1 MLNNIRLGVKIGMGY
16 GIIGLIFAV
25 SVGITLWQS
34 EQNMTVINHL
44 TEQQSP
50 AVRSSLIML
59 NGINR
64 SLGALRGWVI
74 LGKNEF
80 KTERVEAWKEDI
92 EPSVQKLKELSKS
105 WTDKENLKQLEE
117 IESNIGALSKSQ
129 KEIED
134 IAQTAENTPA
144 TKLFV
149 EEGEP
154 LFKTSDST
162 LQSMIE
168 IEQKLEANARRKAI
182 LGVMSDVQSTLS
194 LSFANLKS
202 YLITGDEKFKKEFD
216 LAWSENNRLF
226 KELSENSDI
235 FTPVQIQHLKAV
247 KDAKEKFMPISAKI
261 FEIRGGNR
269 WNLANIWLTERAAP
283 AAEVI
288 KTRLNL
294 LLTSQIKSMEKDQA
308 DITVLSKRFK
318 TIEWSLLGIGLLLCF
333 LAGYVIT
340 KSITGPLNQAVKAAN
355 HLAGGD
361 LTMQIETKGTD
372 ETGQLLGAMQK
383 MVVNLREIM
392 SELSSAADQLSA
404 SSQEMSSISAQMAA
418 SAEEMDSQASVVALS
433 AEQITGSV
441 STVASSAEQSGASVS
456 GIASMTEE
464 MSSTF
469 ANMVGFAVKTSES
482 VKTIA
487 ASSDQISSGVQNAAS
502 ASEEMTMSL
511 NEVAKHTVQANLI
524 SQNAN
529 RRAEEI
535 DAKMKALSS
544 ASKQIGKIVSVI
556 RDIADQTNMLALNAT
571 IEAAGAGDAGKG
583 FAVVAGEVKEL
594 AKQSAE
600 ATDEIAGQIERIQAS
615 TNEAVMAIAEVAKT
629 ITEIAAINESIAAS
643 VEEQSA
649 TANEISR
656 AIAVNAVT
664 VKNVAKNTNE
674 SSASVTEF
682 ARLTE
687 QCSATASEVSKHVE
701 ELARGIQDVAKSS
714 TQAAMGVREISE
726 NIQSISI
733 ASGETA
739 TGASRASMASDE
751 LSKMAFGLTEII
763 KRFTL

>member
-1 MLNNIRLGVKIGMGY
+1 MLDNIRLGVKIGMGY
-16 GIIGLIFAV
+16 GIIGIIFAI

-34 EQNMTVINHL
+34 EQNMTVITHL

-50 AVRSSLIML
+50 AVRSSLVML
-59 NGINR
+59 NGLNR
-64 SLGALRGWVI
+64 SLAALRGWVI
-74 LGKNEF
+74 LGKDEF
-80 KTERVEAWKEDI
+80 KTERSEAWKEDI

-105 WTDKENLKQLEE
+105 WADKENLKRLGE
-117 IESNIGALSKSQ
+117 IESDIGTFSKAQ

-134 IAQTAENTPA
+134 IAQTTENTPA

-162 LQSMIE
+162 LRSMIE
-168 IEQKLEANARRKAI
+168 IEQKLEANARRKAL
-182 LGVMSDVQSTLS
+182 LGLMSDVQGTLS

-202 YLITGDEKFKKEFD
+202 YLITGDEKFKKEFE
-216 LAWSENNRLF
+216 LAWIENNADF
-226 KELSENSDI
+226 KELSENADML
-235 FTPVQIQHLKAV
+235 TPVQKQHLKIV

-261 FEIRGGNR
+261 FEIRGGTH
-269 WNLANIWLTERAAP
+269 WNLANSWLAERAAP
-283 AAEVI
+283 AAEAI
-288 KTRLNL
+288 KSRLNFL
-294 LLTSQIKSMEKDQA
+294 LASQIKTMEEEQA
-308 DITVLSKRFK
+308 EVGILSKRFRM
-318 TIEWSLLGIGLLLCF
+318 IEWILLGVGLLLCA

-340 KSITGPLNQAVKAAN
+340 RSITRPLRQAVDIAN
-355 HLAGGD
+355 RLAGGD
-361 LTMQIETKGTD
+361 LTMKIETKGTD
-372 ETGQLLGAMQK
+372 EAGQLLSAIHK
-383 MVVNLREIM
+383 MVSNLRKM
-392 SELSSAADQLSA
+392 VSELSSAADQLSA
-404 SSQEMSSISAQMAA
+404 SSQEMSAISSQMAA
-418 SAEEMDSQASVVALS
+418 SAEETDNQASV
-433 AEQITGSV
+433 
-441 STVASSAEQSGASVS
+441 VASSAEQISVSVSSTASATEQAGASVS

-469 ANMVGFAVKTSES
+469 ANMVGFAIKTSEN

-487 ASSDQISSGVQNAAS
+487 ASSDQISSGVQSAAS
-502 ASEEMTMSL
+502 ASEEMTASL
-511 NEVAKHTVQANLI
+511 NEVAKNTAQANLI

-535 DAKMKALSS
+535 DAKMQALSS
-544 ASKQIGKIVSVI
+544 ASKQIGKIVGVI

-571 IEAAGAGDAGKG
+571 IEAAGAGDAGRG

-600 ATDEIAGQIERIQAS
+600 ATDEIAGQIEQIQAS
-615 TNEAVMAIAEVAKT
+615 TNEAVMAIAEISKT

-656 AIAVNAVT
+656 TIAVNAVT
-664 VKNVAKNTNE
+664 VRNVAKSTGE
-674 SSASVTEF
+674 SSTSVTEF

-687 QCSATASEVSKHVE
+687 QCSATASEVSRHVE

-714 TQAAMGVREISE
+714 TQAALGVKEISE

-733 ASGETA
+733 ASNETA

-751 LSKMAFGLTEII
+751 LSQMASGLTEII